1 MIRWLHALF
10 RSVRRP
16 APAVP
21 LEPEPR
27 LRLVPGHYSRERV
40 AAGLWHARRRA
51 VAERSSGTV

>member
-1 MIRWLHALF
+1 MIRCLRALL
-10 RSVRRP
+10 RSTQRH